1 MFSIMLY
8 AAQWHLLI
16 GAEEG
21 WVKGMEHGKGRT
33 ASNTRLAADGDLLF
47 LGGVHWWRTREMKK
61 RGCGYKGCFLIFLNS
76 SELQH
81 PSWLIKNLWRHLEGI
96 LSPFTFNSQDGRLSH
111 QKHDPKPI
119 WTCQGPTTLSVPLQN
134 TKEDFEWMKWTCF
147 EDIWTKWSKSS
158 RPWDLQELLWR
169 RRLEMYSIGGRTRAS
184 HRSSWVSSDP
194 PKWFHDVSRPLCG
207 TSTCRVERCSYWCFH
222 LLLWYTMI
230 SIPTFEFQ
238 PDYGEHVLDGK
249 RKTMYKS

>member
-1 MFSIMLY
+1 MQHSGTFWSELRK
-8 AAQWHLLI
+8 A
-16 GAEEG
+16 G
-21 WVKGMEHGKGRT
+21 WKAWSMEKVGLR
-33 ASNTRLAADGDLLF
+33 
-47 LGGVHWWRTREMKK
+47 RTRGWLLTVTYFFWGGFTDGEPEKW
-61 RGCGYKGCFLIFLNS
+61 RNVVVVIRVVFWFFWIVLNCSILHDS
-76 SELQH
+76 SKT
-81 PSWLIKNLWRHLEGI
+81 SEGI
-96 LSPFTFNSQDGRLSH
+96 LKASWAPLLSI
-111 QKHDPKPI
+111 PK
-119 WTCQGPTTLSVPLQN
+119 TGACRTKNTTLSPFEPAKAPPLFQCLCRTRRRILN
-134 TKEDFEWMKWTCF
+134 G
-147 EDIWTKWSKSS
+147 WSE
-158 RPWDLQELLWR
+158 P
-169 RRLEMYSIGGRTRAS
+169 RLEMYSIGGRTRAS